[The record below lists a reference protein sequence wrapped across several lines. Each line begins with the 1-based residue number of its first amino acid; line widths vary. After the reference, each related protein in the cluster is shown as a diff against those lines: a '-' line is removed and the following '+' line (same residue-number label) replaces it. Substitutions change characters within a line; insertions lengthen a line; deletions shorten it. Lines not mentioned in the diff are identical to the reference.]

1 MLQAFWYAFS
11 SECKEIYNSYYKLF
25 LITLF
30 PFVSFVLII
39 VIFYKGVAYEL
50 PVVYFDQDKTKLS
63 RTTLFDVE
71 SSPTI
76 KLTDEMLSVKDGIQK
91 VQENKAYAFIII
103 PKNFYRD
110 ILLKKQP
117 KITVMLNT
125 QYLLVGKILK
135 SALLEVSGMGSAKV
149 DFVQNLAKTPASP
162 QALANIAPLKLYTV
176 AFFNQYKNYFYF
188 LVIALLPSIWQIF
201 IVIATLVSFGTLFK
215 AKKEREFFHKK
226 YLEVEILGRMFPYTL
241 AFFFWG
247 VVYMMYIYGEQGWNF
262 HGSWSVM
269 IGAIFITVVAYQ
281 AMALLFFVTGFD
293 YARSLSLGAVY
304 TAPAFAFLG
313 VTFPIYSMND
323 FALFWRDLLPVSY
336 LMELQ
341 ISQANYGANVW
352 QELDKLGSL
361 SLFLVVFIP
370 VFIRFRQ
377 RIVS

>member
-39 VIFYKGVAYEL
+39 VIFYKGVAHEL